1 SAQRIESFIYRTPVL
16 TNAAIDEVSGAK
28 VFLKCE
34 NLQKIAAFKIRGA
47 FNMILSL
54 SPDQLKNGVAT
65 HSSGN
70 HAQAVALVAQTL
82 GLNAHIVM
90 PSNSPESKIK
100 GVREYK
106 ASITFCEPTLQARE
120 ETLKQ
125 VIEKTGATFIPPYDH
140 ELIIAGQATAAM
152 ELIAENPN

>member
-1 SAQRIESFIYRTPVL
+1 
-16 TNAAIDEVSGAK
+16 
-28 VFLKCE
+28 
-34 NLQKIAAFKIRGA
+34 KIRGA

-54 SPDQLKNGVAT
+54 SPDQLKKGVAT

-90 PSNSPESKIK
+90 PSNSPEIKIK
-100 GVREYK
+100 GVREHK
-106 ASITFCEPTLQARE
+106 ASITFCEPTLQDRE
-120 ETLKQ
+120 KTLKQ
-125 VIEKTGATFIPPYDH
+125 VIEQTGATFIPPYDH

-152 ELIAENPN
+152 ELIADYPNLDAIIAPLGGGGLLSGTGLA